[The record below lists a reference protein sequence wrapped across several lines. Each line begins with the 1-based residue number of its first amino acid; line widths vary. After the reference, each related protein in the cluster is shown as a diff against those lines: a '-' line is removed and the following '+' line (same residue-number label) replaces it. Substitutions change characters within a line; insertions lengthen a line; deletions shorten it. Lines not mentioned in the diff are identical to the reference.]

1 MEVSIPR
8 IDWDILEKITNRILD
23 EVPGI
28 CRVCYDL
35 SPKPPATIEWE

>member
-1 MEVSIPR
+1 MQVTIPE
-8 IDWDILEKITNRILD
+8 IDWVILKKIATRILG

-35 SPKPPATIEWE
+35 SPKPPATIE